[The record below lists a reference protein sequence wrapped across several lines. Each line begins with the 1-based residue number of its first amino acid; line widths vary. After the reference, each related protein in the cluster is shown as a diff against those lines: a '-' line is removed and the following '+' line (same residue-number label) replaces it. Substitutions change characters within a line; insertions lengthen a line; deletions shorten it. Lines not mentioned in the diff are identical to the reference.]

1 MASHRPSHK
10 RGITTGAARRL
21 AAILVVVA
29 TALGLM
35 GSPASAAPTSPTP
48 IPAPSIAPSPQVS
61 WISPPSPPAGVDE
74 CGWMDVGCK
83 INQAVNG
90 WFTALVRDAINPA
103 FAMVGRLL
111 LSSPPPSLL
120 SRVGELTGQVTM
132 VANALLVLFVLAGG
146 MIVMSYGSVQ
156 TSTTAKEIVPRLVIA
171 TILVNGSLTI
181 SEYAVQLANGLVDGL
196 VGTGVDAERAGNLL
210 AAKATAIVTN
220 SQHVAFYLVLI
231 AGITVLLG
239 LVLGFI
245 TIIRITLL
253 LFLIIAGPLALL
265 CHALPQTE
273 GIAKLWWRALAGVL
287 LMQVLQ
293 ALVLLLAFKIHLTE
307 SRDVF
312 TPGLAGSAD
321 QPSVGDALDV
331 LIMISLLYVLIK
343 IPGWVARSIWQQAK
357 PQLLMR
363 MVKAVVVYKTLG
375 ALGGAVRKARSGSS
389 AQAVT
394 AHRQRPAARSGR
406 PRGASGR
413 GAVASGSYGT
423 GPRRSIGA
431 PHTSGGSHAMN
442 QHAPGNTTKAPTSSS
457 SHGPQQL
464 GLPLGVTPTPSPR
477 SARQARQ
484 GRQLALPFP
493 VTRVPRPTPPTPVTP
508 PVSGTW
514 IRPRPPYVQ
523 DMLPGMPTRPARP
536 RQLRLRLDLPP
547 RPAPRR
553 GEK

>member
-1 MASHRPSHK
+1 
-10 RGITTGAARRL
+10 
-21 AAILVVVA
+21 
-29 TALGLM
+29 
-35 GSPASAAPTSPTP
+35 
-48 IPAPSIAPSPQVS
+48 
-61 WISPPSPPAGVDE
+61 
-74 CGWMDVGCK
+74 MDVGCK

-220 SQHVAFYLVLI
+220 SQHIAFYLVLI

-239 LVLGFI
+239 LVLAFI

-273 GIAKLWWRALAGVL
+273 GIAKLWWRALTGVL

-375 ALGGAVRKARSGSS
+375 ALGGAFRKARSGFS
-389 AQAVT
+389 AQAAT
-394 AHRQRPAARSGR
+394 THRQGGGFRPAR
-406 PRGASGR
+406 PRGAAYLPR
-413 GAVASGSYGT
+413 GAPQRSR
-423 GPRRSIGA
+423 PRRSATGG
-431 PHTSGGSHAMN
+431 TSAMN
-442 QHAPGNTTKAPTSSS
+442 QPPVSGPANSSS
-457 SHGPQQL
+457 GSSRAPAQQL
-464 GLPLGVTPTPSPR
+464 ALPLGVTPTPSPR

-484 GRQLALPFP
+484 GHQLALPFP

-523 DMLPGMPTRPARP
+523 DRLPGMPSRPARP
-536 RQLRLRLDLPP
+536 RQLRLRLDPPP